1 MSTPPDPD
9 DDPTAFDDGAAG
21 SDESRVGPGGS
32 RTDPDETRLRLR
44 AFLDAQFAVL
54 LAVCLLVVVAGGGLV
69 YTTHVDPGTETQT
82 RTVSAWTVETEYA
95 HSAEVTEPS
104 PVFSIGDELTNR
116 ETYFASV
123 APELDVAAETS
134 YTADS
139 AESVDVTLE
148 SVLVVRNVGGEESGT
163 VYWEQREPIDST
175 TATDVEPGETVSVPF
190 ALNSTAIDERVAAIE
205 EDLGASPGETETFV
219 LTDVEVAGTLNGENV
234 TYTGSSRFGISHE
247 GATYT
252 VSDPGVQ
259 SDGDEQQVT
268 ETVERTY
275 GPLRGIGGPLTLL
288 VGLLG
293 VAGLGYA
300 RYEGLL
306 GVDEAEREYLSFRD
320 DRAEFDEWITRFRL
334 PPAAHDRPEAHADG
348 LRDLV
353 DFAIDNDTGVV
364 EDPNTGA
371 FHAVSGEFVY
381 TYRPPPAPAFGGVDD
396 PLGADARASDG
407 SEYGDGDNGSGDREN
422 GSGDRENGSGD
433 REDGSGDPEDG
444 SDDAGLFTSSLF
456 GDGSDATDGS
466 EVDVA
471 PDDEE

>member
-1 MSTPPDPD
+1 MSTLPDPD
-9 DDPTAFDDGAAG
+9 DPI
-21 SDESRVGPGGS
+21 GPDGS
-32 RTDPDETRLRLR
+32 RAGPDETRLRAR
-44 AFLDAQFAVL
+44 AFLDAQFSVL
-54 LAVCLLVVVAGGGLV
+54 LVVCLLVAAAGGGLV

-82 RTVSAWTVETEYA
+82 RTVSSWNVETEYV

-123 APELDVAAETS
+123 APELDVAAQTT

-148 SVLVVRNVGGEESGT
+148 STLVVRNVGGEESGT
-163 VYWEQREPIDST
+163 VYWEQREAVDST
-175 TATDVEPGETVSVPF
+175 TATDVGPGETVSAPF
-190 ALNSTAIDERVAAIE
+190 TLNSTAIDERVATIE
-205 EDLGASPGETETFV
+205 EELGASPGETETFV
-219 LTDVEVAGTLNGENV
+219 VTDVEVAGTLNGENV
-234 TYTGSSRFGISHE
+234 TYTRSVQFGISHE

-275 GPLRGIGGPLTLL
+275 GPLRGVGGPLTLL

-300 RYEGLL
+300 RYEGLI
-306 GVDEAEREYLSFRD
+306 GIDEAEREYLSFRD
-320 DRAEFDEWITRFRL
+320 DRSEFDEWITRVRL
-334 PPAAHDRPEAHADG
+334 PPEAHDRPEAYADG

-381 TYRPPPAPAFGGVDD
+381 TYRPPLAPGFGG
-396 PLGADARASDG
+396 GAGRAPGPDRSG
-407 SEYGDGDNGSGDREN
+407 GDGRETAGSDANEDGFDGDESGDDEA
-422 GSGDRENGSGD
+422 
-433 REDGSGDPEDG
+433 
-444 SDDAGLFTSSLF
+444 DAGLFTSSLF
-456 GDGSDATDGS
+456 GDGSDATESSESGTASDEEPDDGS
-466 EVDVA
+466 ERDEGPA
-471 PDDEE
+471 PDGRE